1 MALGQKYL
9 SASSQGFWHNTRLHK
24 YCPSTCHKY
33 CPSQILDSSLFWH
46 NALQCKAVQIL
57 QLSKINLSLFSQ
69 LAGYFGTI
77 RGCTNTRSLAFNMS
91 NNGPA
96 EGSDIRE
103 LQVFLQIDWD
113 LYIFMVRRYWMF
125 CQSSICVTEYRRG
138 LSLGNSISF
147 TTFRCATTYH
157 ISTTYHVTICK
168 SSKTGLLTH

>member
-33 CPSQILDSSLFWH
+33 CPSEILNRGLFWH

-69 LAGYFGTI
+69 LAGYFGTIRGCTDTPSVKNKYKHKYSKNISRSSPAGYFGTI

-103 LQVFLQIDWD
+103 LQVFLQID
-113 LYIFMVRRYWMF
+113 
-125 CQSSICVTEYRRG
+125 
-138 LSLGNSISF
+138 
-147 TTFRCATTYH
+147 
-157 ISTTYHVTICK
+157 
-168 SSKTGLLTH
+168 